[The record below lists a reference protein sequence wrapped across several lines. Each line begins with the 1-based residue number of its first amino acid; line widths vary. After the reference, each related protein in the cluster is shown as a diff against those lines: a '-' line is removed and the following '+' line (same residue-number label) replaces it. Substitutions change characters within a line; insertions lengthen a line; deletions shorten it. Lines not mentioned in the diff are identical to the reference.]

1 MSEMKQIEN
10 MTTDEVIE
18 AARTGNRRA
27 REAVRARIKIAQGND
42 GAATWALAIW
52 GRADDWLIEAM
63 AWDGAPNAD
72 AARERW
78 AKRIEEL
85 RAVADEVAGRA

>member
-1 MSEMKQIEN
+1 MSETKPIEE
-10 MTTDEVIE
+10 MTTDEVIR
-18 AARTGNRRA
+18 AARAGNRLA

-72 AARERW
+72 AARTRW
-78 AKRIEEL
+78 SKRVDEL
-85 RAVADEVAGRA
+85 RAVADEVTGRA